1 MGASTT
7 ALYYTVNK
15 SIRNK
20 KGYAYREYWKAFK
33 RNFKQATLCFLMWFV
48 VAIFLV
54 GDVIITKQVLRQ
66 DTQLGASYYFF
77 LVLAGAALAWEFYLF
92 SYIARFE
99 CTVMEAMKKSLFMM
113 LANLGWS
120 AALVAIFMACLF
132 LCRDMMSL
140 FILLPGGFC
149 AIKNYILEKVFKK
162 YRTPEDIA
170 RELEMNRTFSR

>member
-1 MGASTT
+1 MLSVKEKH
-7 ALYYTVNK
+7 LINK
-15 SIRNK
+15 MLIKRRILPNK

-92 SYIARFE
+92 SYI
-99 CTVMEAMKKSLFMM
+99 
-113 LANLGWS
+113 
-120 AALVAIFMACLF
+120 
-132 LCRDMMSL
+132 
-140 FILLPGGFC
+140 
-149 AIKNYILEKVFKK
+149 
-162 YRTPEDIA
+162 
-170 RELEMNRTFSR
+170 